1 MTTIKPVQNKV
12 LLSAIKSDKVTS
24 TGIVLKYS
32 VEPDMGKVEAIGPEV
47 RELNIGDKVYLDWN
61 AAEKIPDQELW
72 IIKEEH
78 IIFVKED

>member
-1 MTTIKPVQNKV
+1 MPTYKPVQNKV

-32 VEPDMGKVEAIGPEV
+32 VDPDMGKVEAIGPDVKEV
-47 RELNIGDKVYLDWN
+47 AVGETIYLDWN
-61 AAEKIPDQELW
+61 HAEKIPDEELW
-72 IIKEEH
+72 MIKEDF